1 MTAREREHK
10 HTLGRTSAGH
20 SPQRRIRSQRS
31 SSIYIADFYLRVTS
45 PSARV
50 LDQPVCNKAS
60 PKVADAS
67 PKNVQEWCS
76 PSCWPRIDFGPLYLK
91 SEYMISPVH
100 LPIKAVV
107 TKQLFKGL
115 ALPMGFMSKLTI
127 AGARAGVAFLFG
139 LGPAR

>member
-60 PKVADAS
+60 PKVGDAS

-100 LPIKAVV
+100 LPIK
-107 TKQLFKGL
+107 LHL
-115 ALPMGFMSKLTI
+115 PALCC
-127 AGARAGVAFLFG
+127 
-139 LGPAR
+139 GPDMRTCADVLERIHTNKNVNDRKRGGSVS